1 MRAGLDEQRVV
12 AAAAELADTEGLEA
26 VTVSAVARGFGVR
39 PPSLYS
45 HVASTADLRTG
56 VALLALAEM
65 ADRAAV
71 ALAGRARRDALVAL
85 CDVYRDYAHA
95 HPGRYAAAQLPLDT
109 ATARGSAGPRHAE
122 MALAVLR
129 AYDVPEPDRTHAVR
143 LLGATVRGFVE
154 LELAGS
160 FDHTG
165 PTADGTPAPDAAA
178 SWRRTVDALDTLFTH
193 WETR

>member
-1 MRAGLDEQRVV
+1 MRVGLSAERVV
-12 AAAAELADTEGLEA
+12 EAAAELADAEGLEA

-45 HVASTADLRTG
+45 HVSSSADLRTG

-65 ADRAAV
+65 ADRAAT
-71 ALAGRARRDALVAL
+71 ALAGRSRRDALVAL

-95 HPGRYAAAQLPLDT
+95 HPGRYAAAQQPLDT
-109 ATARGSAGPRHAE
+109 STARASAGPRHAE

-129 AYDVPEPDRTHAVR
+129 GYDVPEPDRTHAVR

-154 LELAGS
+154 LELAGA
-160 FDHTG
+160 FDHT
-165 PTADGTPAPDAAA
+165 PPPAPDAAA
-178 SWRRTVDALDTLFTH
+178 SWRRSVDALDTLFTH